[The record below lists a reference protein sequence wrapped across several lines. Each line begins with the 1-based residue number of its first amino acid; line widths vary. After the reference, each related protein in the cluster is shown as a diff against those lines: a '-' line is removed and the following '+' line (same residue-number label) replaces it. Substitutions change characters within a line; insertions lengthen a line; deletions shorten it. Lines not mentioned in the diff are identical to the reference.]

1 MYRFRTLAVA
11 VALLVIVSLGCG
23 DSSNTTGSGSG
34 SSGSAFTVTVGSGTT
49 PTYTWSAG
57 DGFSVTVVR
66 TSAATAP
73 VWGIASPGSELISSA
88 VTHSTV
94 PTVNGGL
101 ITVTAVTETPLTAGT
116 QYRVTISRLNG
127 DTGFIEFTP

>member
-1 MYRFRTLAVA
+1 MYRFRALAVA
-11 VALLVIVSLGCG
+11 VALVVIVSLGCG
-23 DSSNTTGSGSG
+23 DISNTTGSG

-49 PTYTWSAG
+49 LTYTWSAG
-57 DGFSVTVVR
+57 DAFSVTVVR

-73 VWGIASPGSELISSA
+73 VWRIASPGSELISS
-88 VTHSTV
+88 
-94 PTVNGGL
+94 
-101 ITVTAVTETPLTAGT
+101 AVTETPLTAGT

>member
-11 VALLVIVSLGCG
+11 VALVVIVSLGCG
-23 DSSNTTGSGSG
+23 DSSNTTGSGS
-34 SSGSAFTVTVGSGTT
+34 SGSAFTVTAGSGTT

-66 TSAATAP
+66 TSAATIP

-88 VTHSTV
+88 VTHGTV
-94 PTVNGGL
+94 PSVSGGL
-101 ITVTAVTETPLTAGT
+101 ITTTAVTETTLTAGP

>member
-1 MYRFRTLAVA
+1 MYRFRALAVA
-11 VALLVIVSLGCG
+11 VALVVIVSLGCG
-23 DSSNTTGSGSG
+23 DSSNTTGSG

-88 VTHSTV
+88 VTHGTV
-94 PTVNGGL
+94 PTVSGGL

>member
-1 MYRFRTLAVA
+1 MVTAVTRPAAAAAVA
-11 VALLVIVSLGCG
+11 PLLLRS
-23 DSSNTTGSGSG
+23 DSEQ
-34 SSGSAFTVTVGSGTT
+34 
-49 PTYTWSAG
+49 PRPITWSAG

-66 TSAATAP
+66 TPAATAP

-88 VTHSTV
+88 VTHGTV
-94 PTVNGGL
+94 PTVSGSL